1 MLNKESIKKIFVI
14 LFFTVLFTLPFWF
27 TQLDIKIQKLFYENN
42 IWKYQNK
49 PFVIFIYDYAIYPAL
64 ILGVISIF
72 IFGFSFVLEQM
83 QKYKKAAIII
93 LLTLILGPGLIVN
106 VICKNYTGRP
116 RPRDIVEFNGNWKY
130 KNVCEFG
137 IPGKGHSFPCG
148 HASMGFVF
156 YSLYVILREK
166 KKISAYLWLAFS
178 IVFGFLIGIAR
189 MMQGAHF
196 LSDVIWAGG
205 LTFIS
210 AEIAAILAN
219 YTDKITKNFKNM
231 NLKVLFSFFITLI
244 FLFFIIFIFLLA
256 TPFYKERKYEFS
268 DIKENLILKADID
281 EGNVKIISKT
291 EGLAKITMDV
301 NGFAMP
307 KRKYDEFVNKKD
319 FDDKTEIFMKITKN
333 GLFSELNASLNF
345 EIPAVNKEI
354 VINNKK
360 GDINCETE
368 GVIKKCILYTKAGDI
383 TFSLNKKS
391 KITNLYLKTK
401 KGDIIVFLDNDITID
416 GPADFYFFAPAGNVV
431 VYNKSKFL
439 YDLTKE
445 KNRVEGAKEIIFKS
459 KEAEGINLNI
469 IAKRISIK

>member
-1 MLNKESIKKIFVI
+1 MLNKESKKILII
-14 LFFTVLFTLPFWF
+14 LFLTVIFTFPFWITNF
-27 TQLDIKIQKLFYENN
+27 DIKIQQLFYENN
-42 IWKYQNK
+42 VWKYQNS

-64 ILGVISIF
+64 ILGIVSIF
-72 IFGFSFVLEQM
+72 IFGFSFILEKL
-83 QKYKKAAIII
+83 QKYKKEAIII
-93 LLTLILGPGLIVN
+93 LLTLLLGPGLIVN

-166 KKISAYLWLAFS
+166 KKFSAYLWLAFA
-178 IVFGFLIGIAR
+178 IIFGFLIGVAR

-196 LSDVIWAGG
+196 LSDVVWAAG

-210 AEIAAILAN
+210 AEIAAPLAN
-219 YTDKITKNFKNM
+219 YIDKIIGNFKNM
-231 NLKVLFSFFITLI
+231 NFKVLFSFFITLI
-244 FLFFIIFIFLLA
+244 SLFFIIFIFLLA

-281 EGNVKIISKT
+281 EGNIKVKGKA
-291 EGLAKITMDV
+291 EGDTKITMDV
-301 NGFAMP
+301 SGFAMP
-307 KRKYDEFVNKKD
+307 KRKYDEIVNKKD

-333 GLFSELNASLNF
+333 GLFSELNSSINF
-345 EIPAVNKEI
+345 EITALNKEI
-354 VINNKK
+354 IINNKK
-360 GDINCETE
+360 GDIECETE
-368 GVIKKCILYTKAGDI
+368 GIIKKCILYTKNGDI

-391 KITNLYLKTK
+391 KITDLYLKTK
-401 KGDIIVFLDNDITID
+401 NGDIFVFLDKDIEIN
-416 GPADFYFFAPAGNVV
+416 GPADFYFFAPSGNVV
-431 VYNKSKFL
+431 VYNASEFL

-459 KEAEGINLNI
+459 KEANGINLNI